1 MTKQSQQVLGFD
13 FGTKRIGVA
22 SGQSLTSTTTE
33 LPPIKATDGT
43 PNWQQL
49 DRLFEEWRPDILVVG
64 IPLNMDSS
72 ISEMSYRARRFANR
86 IQDRYQLPCYII
98 DERLSTIEAKE
109 IHYARGGSNNFREE
123 SVDGIAAQLIL
134 QSWFNSEIRIPSH
147 SRLEDHYVTN
157 PS

>member
-64 IPLNMDSS
+64 ILRDHLGGLRVPHHDIRVRANMVGVVWS
-72 ISEMSYRARRFANR
+72 
-86 IQDRYQLPCYII
+86 
-98 DERLSTIEAKE
+98 
-109 IHYARGGSNNFREE
+109 
-123 SVDGIAAQLIL
+123 
-134 QSWFNSEIRIPSH
+134 
-147 SRLEDHYVTN
+147 
-157 PS
+157 

>member
-1 MTKQSQQVLGFD
+1 MTIQSQQVLGFD

-22 SGQSLTSTTTE
+22 SGQSLTQSTTE
-33 LPPIKATDGT
+33 LPPIKASDGT

-49 DRLFEEWRPDILVVG
+49 DALLNEWQPQALVVG
-64 IPLNMDSS
+64 IPLNMDNS
-72 ISEMSYRARRFANR
+72 ISEMSRRARRFANR
-86 IQDRYQLPCYII
+86 IQDRYQLPCFII
-98 DERLSTIEAKE
+98 DERLSTLEAKE

-134 QSWFNSEIRIPSH
+134 QSWFNCNIRIPSH

-157 PS
+157 PT